1 MSLQKAVANAL
12 SFAHLANLGRAKGA
26 ARAEDD
32 EDKKPKKD
40 DGDDEPSAEDD
51 KPADG
56 EDEDED
62 KKPKSKKAK
71 AKAKAEDDG
80 DGDEEPDGDEDK
92 AAAERSRCKAI
103 VAHGFKTGREI
114 EACTFAFDTSMSA
127 AAAVAT
133 LDALAAA
140 APKKFATAS
149 LSERMAG
156 AAVPVVKPE
165 AQRSEGLPD
174 DKAAVGMAVKA
185 IQAAAAKARG
195 EA

>member
-12 SFAHLANLGRAKGA
+12 SFAHLAGLGRAKGA

-56 EDEDED
+56 DDDDED

-71 AKAKAEDDG
+71 AKAKAED